1 MKVTFIGLGN
11 MGGGIAGCV
20 QRAGFDLTVYNRT
33 REKMQS
39 LVAAGAKGAADI
51 KDAVKDADIVIT
63 SLMDDQSVL
72 DTARNG
78 LLDNMKPAAIHLGI
92 TTNSPQCA
100 DELARLHKATGSIYL
115 AGPVVGRPNAAATG
129 DLLSYLAGDKA
140 AAEKV
145 TPVCKAYSRLV
156 TYVSERHG
164 AANCLKLC
172 INYTV
177 ISLIEAF
184 GEAYV
189 FAEKSGLEVGLV
201 QEFLEHAMGHSAL
214 KMYTSKIMNRDFDGK
229 GGFALSGGLK
239 DVTLMLN
246 ASSEV
251 GVSLDIGK
259 IVQKKMRAGMAASM
273 EKNDWSSIYE
283 ITRRDAGL
291 K

>member
-1 MKVTFIGLGN
+1 M
-11 MGGGIAGCV
+11 
-20 QRAGFDLTVYNRT
+20 
-33 REKMQS
+33 
-39 LVAAGAKGAADI
+39 
-51 KDAVKDADIVIT
+51 
-63 SLMDDQSVL
+63 
-72 DTARNG
+72 
-78 LLDNMKPAAIHLGI
+78 
-92 TTNSPQCA
+92 
-100 DELARLHKATGSIYL
+100 
-115 AGPVVGRPNAAATG
+115 
-129 DLLSYLAGDKA
+129 
-140 AAEKV
+140 
-145 TPVCKAYSRLV
+145 
-156 TYVSERHG
+156 
-164 AANCLKLC
+164 
-172 INYTV
+172 